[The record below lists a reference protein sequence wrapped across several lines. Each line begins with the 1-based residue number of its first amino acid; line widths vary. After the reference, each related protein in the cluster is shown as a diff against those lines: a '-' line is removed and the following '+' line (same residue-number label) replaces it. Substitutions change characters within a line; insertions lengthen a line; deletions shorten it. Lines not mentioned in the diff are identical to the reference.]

1 MGIFKLKLFLF
12 CPLLLVRQRSFTF
25 AAYQQRLLLVEAG
38 HTNEGADLLAH
49 EYGHVLGAAANPRAY
64 ANAVSN
70 QPNNYD
76 CQEPGNRYNIVTK
89 QAMDMQQRFL
99 KLLNKH

>member
-38 HTNEGADLLAH
+38 HTNEGARDYPHFQMTFGQTLQQL
-49 EYGHVLGAAANPRAY
+49 R
-64 ANAVSN
+64 N
-70 QPNNYD
+70 QN
-76 CQEPGNRYNIVTK
+76 GIHR
-89 QAMDMQQRFL
+89 
-99 KLLNKH
+99 

>member
-38 HTNEGADLLAH
+38 YTNEGA
-49 EYGHVLGAAANPRAY
+49 EW
-64 ANAVSN
+64 
-70 QPNNYD
+70 NNL
-76 CQEPGNRYNIVTK
+76 PIW
-89 QAMDMQQRFL
+89 
-99 KLLNKH
+99 

>member
-38 HTNEGADLLAH
+38 HTNEGA
-49 EYGHVLGAAANPRAY
+49 AAYENRFGKRES
-64 ANAVSN
+64 V
-70 QPNNYD
+70 PNNATPLD
-76 CQEPGNRYNIVTK
+76 N
-89 QAMDMQQRFL
+89 
-99 KLLNKH
+99 

>member
-38 HTNEGADLLAH
+38 HTNEGAGLINLYHSSVKGTTIWPNLGLSSMYKYNDLKTTTFKDFKS
-49 EYGHVLGAAANPRAY
+49 R
-64 ANAVSN
+64 
-70 QPNNYD
+70 
-76 CQEPGNRYNIVTK
+76 
-89 QAMDMQQRFL
+89 
-99 KLLNKH
+99 